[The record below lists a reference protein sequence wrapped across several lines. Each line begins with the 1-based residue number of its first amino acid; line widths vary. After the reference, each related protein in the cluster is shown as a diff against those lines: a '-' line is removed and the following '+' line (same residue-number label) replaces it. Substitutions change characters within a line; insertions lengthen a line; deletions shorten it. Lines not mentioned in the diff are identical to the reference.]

1 MHSLEYAILILGT
14 KIERELDQDLGKTL
28 CELAGCASQYQ
39 PPEGPE
45 YQSGCPDEN
54 FLKQHIRIHELNFT
68 DLKLQSR
75 TGSNAKKTPKVMHR

>member
-1 MHSLEYAILILGT
+1 
-14 KIERELDQDLGKTL
+14 LGKTL

-54 FLKQHIRIHELNFT
+54 FLEKHIRIYDPNFT
-68 DLKLQSR
+68 D
-75 TGSNAKKTPKVMHR
+75 PK

>member
-54 FLKQHIRIHELNFT
+54 FLEKHIRIYDPNFT
-68 DLKLQSR
+68 D
-75 TGSNAKKTPKVMHR
+75 PK

>member
-1 MHSLEYAILILGT
+1 M
-14 KIERELDQDLGKTL
+14 GKTL

-68 DLKLQSR
+68 DLRKYSMEELFDFNFINNSENK
-75 TGSNAKKTPKVMHR
+75 GSSSYVQYDEESFKEINS